1 VNSGPTSELGDTTLF
16 KTLVIIL
23 SSGRKW
29 VGGGKLKVDSMKNES
44 VVTTKC
50 PEIVTI
56 ASQVQ

>member
-44 VVTTKC
+44 VVTKC